1 LPWDRGLAGVRIRL
15 GKPNR
20 LRRPYWGAVNRVVA
34 TPEDETELLLR
45 VAGGDQDALR
55 SIYRAFERPLYSLGL
70 RWYGDRSLAEELV
83 QEVTLRVWR
92 RAGTFDPAKGAARSW
107 IFGVARN
114 VASDLGR
121 TKSRQPLPTE
131 HVGEDAT
138 FAWDQD
144 AAIRAWEVAGALRAL
159 PPDEQEVVELA
170 YIQQYTH
177 SEIASSLQIP
187 LGTVKTRMYRGLGR
201 LEELLVGAGVMEAAS

>member
-1 LPWDRGLAGVRIRL
+1 M
-15 GKPNR
+15 
-20 LRRPYWGAVNRVVA
+20 A

-55 SIYRAFERPLYSLGL
+55 SIYRAFERPLYSLAL
-70 RWYGDRSLAEELV
+70 RWYGDRGLAEELV

-114 VASDLGR
+114 VASDLAR
-121 TKSRQPLPTE
+121 TKSRQPLPAE
-131 HVGEDAT
+131 HVGEDES

-144 AAIRAWEVAGALRAL
+144 AAIRAWEVAGALSAL
-159 PPDEQEVVELA
+159 PADEQEVVELA

-201 LEELLVGAGVMEAAS
+201 LEELLVSAGVMEAAS